1 VAVSG
6 ALERLAAALSDRYRI
21 ERELGQ
27 GGMATVY
34 LAEDIKHRRQVAIKV
49 LRPELAAALGPER
62 FLREI
67 ETTANLRHPHILPLF
82 DSGQTVGR
90 SDGQEGSYLFYVM
103 PFIEG
108 ESLRDRLTRE
118 KQLPIDEALRLARE
132 VADALGYAH
141 ERGVIHR
148 DIKPENILLERGH
161 AVVADFGIARAIDT
175 AGGAKLTE
183 TGLAVG
189 TPTYMSPEQSVGEGD
204 LDGRSDLYA
213 LGCVLYEMLAGEP
226 PYSGPT
232 AQAIIAKRFREPVPR
247 ISTVR
252 ETVPASLEAAL
263 NRVLAKSPADRFATA
278 GEFAARPVSVSL
290 APRGLVHSRRARLAV
305 GAVALLAVAVA
316 GAMLLRPQSGGAP
329 PVIGRTI
336 QVTRDPGLEVDPAL
350 SPDGAMIAYAQGPV
364 TRMQIYVQQISG
376 GRRVALTSD
385 STDSFRSPKWSPDGT
400 RIAFQG
406 NDGIFIVPALG
417 GAPGRV
423 VRIDTATVG
432 LGSGA
437 FTELWG
443 LAWAPDGSRL
453 AYTGASSGL
462 SIVPVAGGASVR
474 LVAPGLS
481 SSPAWSPDGT
491 RLAVESG
498 NAAFTFG
505 TGYFGNVGSSSIW
518 VVPIAGGALLRI
530 TDDQSLN
537 TSPQWSPDGRALYWV
552 SDRGGSRDIYRVT
565 LDRRGGPA
573 TPPQRLTTGLDVHG
587 ISLASD
593 GSHLAYSSFR
603 TYSNI
608 WSIAV
613 PRSGPVSAATA
624 RPVTSGSQTIEDV
637 DVSPDGRWLVFDSDR
652 GGNPDLYTM
661 PASGGEALRLT
672 TDSAGDFS
680 AAWSGDG
687 KRIVFHSLRSGNR
700 DIFTM
705 NADGTG
711 LVQHTSAPTT
721 QLDPDWG
728 PGDSSLVFEEDSE
741 RMLDFTVLPLSG
753 PESARRKLGVSGDF
767 AVWSPTGEW
776 IAYHAT
782 DGLRLVSPSGGPTR
796 LVVDNARDGAEA
808 FFVAWAPDGRIIYYL
823 TRRLTGWAIRSIP
836 VEGGASRAMV
846 NFDDP
851 SRQPTRYGFT
861 TDGRVFYFTL
871 GSNESDVWVMELQRQ

>member
-1 VAVSG
+1 MDGNLNRV
-6 ALERLAAALSDRYRI
+6 RLALAATYRL

-34 LAEDIKHRRQVAIKV
+34 LAEDLKHHRKVAVKV

-62 FLREI
+62 FLQEI

-108 ESLRDRLTRE
+108 ESLRDRLNRE
-118 KQLPIDEALRLARE
+118 KQLPIDEALRLAGE

-161 AVVADFGIARAIDT
+161 AVVADFGIARAVSR
-175 AGGAKLTE
+175 AGGEKLTQ
-183 TGLAVG
+183 TGVAIG
-189 TPTYMSPEQSVGEGD
+189 TPVYMSPEQSVGESA
-204 LDGRSDLYA
+204 LDGRSDLYS

-263 NRVLAKSPADRFATA
+263 TRVLAKSPADRFATA
-278 GEFAARPVSVSL
+278 AEFAQALTARDQVPPHL
-290 APRGLVHSRRARLAV
+290 LHSRHVRLALGV
-305 GAVALLAVAVA
+305 VALLAVAATV
-316 GAMLLRPQSGGAP
+316 AMLLRPQSGGAL

-336 QVTRDPGLEVDPAL
+336 PVTRDPGLEVDPAL

-364 TRMQIYVQQISG
+364 TRMQIYVQQIGG

-385 STDSFRSPKWSPDGT
+385 STDSFRSPQWSPDGT

-406 NDGIFIVPALG
+406 NDGIFVVPALG

-423 VRIDTATVG
+423 VRSETATRG

-437 FTELWG
+437 LTELWG
-443 LAWAPDGSRL
+443 LTWAPDGSRL
-453 AYTGASSGL
+453 AYTGASSGV
-462 SIVPVAGGASVR
+462 SIVPVAGGASIQ
-474 LVAPGLS
+474 LTAQGLFA
-481 SSPAWSPDGT
+481 SPAWSPDGT
-491 RLAVESG
+491 RLAVASG
-498 NAAFTFG
+498 NPGFTFG

-518 VVPIAGGALLRI
+518 VMPIAGGAPLRI

-608 WSIAV
+608 WSIAM

-624 RPVTSGSQTIEDV
+624 RPVTSGSQTTEDV

-661 PASGGEALRLT
+661 PTGGGEALRLT

-687 KRIVFHSLRSGNR
+687 RRIAFHSLRSGNR
-700 DIFTM
+700 DIYTM

-711 LVQHTSAPTT
+711 LVQHTSAPTQ

-728 PGDSSLVFEEDSE
+728 PGDSSLVFGEGIE
-741 RMLDFTVLPLSG
+741 RMLDFGVLSLSG
-753 PESARRKLGVSGDF
+753 PESAGRKLAVPGDF
-767 AVWSPTGEW
+767 PVWSPTGEW

-823 TRRLTGWAIRSIP
+823 TRRPTGWAIRSIP
-836 VEGGASRAMV
+836 VEGGASRALV

-861 TDGRVFYFTL
+861 TDGRTFYFTL
-871 GSNESDVWVMELQRQ
+871 GSNESDVWVMELKRQ